1 MRTAPMRH
9 PTARRE
15 LLPVAVNSSG
25 VVARPVGVVIANA
38 GAYDRTIIGWTVIV
52 GIWITVIVVR
62 IRPIIACRIITS
74 VVCYVR
80 PLSTSAQKSCHQPC
94 AKDRQQ
100 RWSATLGF
108 HFRFHE
114 ISPFSIL
121 ISPCPTR
128 PLQLSAPCWSLR
140 RESRQSAR
148 CFIVRFESGASIGC
162 RPDEISGTL
171 RTAARRRGLRTRH
184 SQSTVGGRANAL
196 ERRSLRFAL

>member
-100 RWSATLGF
+100 RWSAALGF

-121 ISPCPTR
+121 ISP
-128 PLQLSAPCWSLR
+128 LSDAASAAQRALLVAETG
-140 RESRQSAR
+140 ESPVSKVFHCTIRIR
-148 CFIVRFESGASIGC
+148 CLDRLSP
-162 RPDEISGTL
+162 R
-171 RTAARRRGLRTRH
+171 
-184 SQSTVGGRANAL
+184 
-196 ERRSLRFAL
+196 